1 MIFDTHAHYDDKQ
14 FDQDREELLASM
26 KDNGIGTIVDVGSNM
41 ETSTWIVEAVT
52 RYPMMYGAVGV
63 HPSDTAELKESDIDT
78 LKKYA
83 AMDRILAIGEIGLDY
98 YWDEPERSI
107 QKKWFE
113 AQIELARDVKLPII
127 IHSRDAAKDTY
138 DIMKALHAEEIGGV
152 VHCFSY
158 SKEMARQFLD
168 MGFYIGIGGVVTFKN
183 AKTLKEVA
191 AYTPLDRIVLETDC
205 PYLSPEPN
213 RGKRNSSLNLNYV
226 AEALSQIKG
235 INKEELIAVTEEN
248 ARQLYRMKEVYRVK
262 LGNPKNTIEVIQKYD
277 FDFQK
282 KFGQNFLIDERV
294 LEKIISAAEVNKD
307 DFVLEI
313 GPGIGTMTQYLA
325 ENAREVMAV
334 EIDKNLIPILSDTL
348 SAYDNVS
355 ILNADI
361 LKVDIAKIVE
371 EKNGGKPVKV
381 VANLPYYITTPI
393 IMGLFESHVPID
405 SITVMVQKEVADRMQ
420 SGPGTKDYG
429 ALSLAVQY
437 YAEPYVVANVP
448 PNCFMPR
455 PKVGSAVIRLTKYK
469 DAPIKVTNEKLL
481 FQLIRASFNQR
492 RKTLQNGIKN
502 FGGLNF
508 SKEQVAQALEEM
520 ELPAS
525 VRGEALTLEQF
536 AQLSNILDR

>member
-205 PYLSPEPN
+205 PYLSPEHVHQSE
-213 RGKRNSSLNLNYV
+213 SSVQTFSENQNHI
-226 AEALSQIKG
+226 S
-235 INKEELIAVTEEN
+235 ELLL
-248 ARQLYRMKEVYRVK
+248 LYF
-262 LGNPKNTIEVIQKYD
+262 L
-277 FDFQK
+277 DFQVSL
-282 KFGQNFLIDERV
+282 FIPLSYDTIVLHFL
-294 LEKIISAAEVNKD
+294 
-307 DFVLEI
+307 
-313 GPGIGTMTQYLA
+313 Q
-325 ENAREVMAV
+325 
-334 EIDKNLIPILSDTL
+334 
-348 SAYDNVS
+348 
-355 ILNADI
+355 
-361 LKVDIAKIVE
+361 
-371 EKNGGKPVKV
+371 
-381 VANLPYYITTPI
+381 
-393 IMGLFESHVPID
+393 
-405 SITVMVQKEVADRMQ
+405 
-420 SGPGTKDYG
+420 
-429 ALSLAVQY
+429 
-437 YAEPYVVANVP
+437 
-448 PNCFMPR
+448 
-455 PKVGSAVIRLTKYK
+455 
-469 DAPIKVTNEKLL
+469 
-481 FQLIRASFNQR
+481 
-492 RKTLQNGIKN
+492 
-502 FGGLNF
+502 
-508 SKEQVAQALEEM
+508 
-520 ELPAS
+520 
-525 VRGEALTLEQF
+525 
-536 AQLSNILDR
+536 